1 MDVIYIAFNKRSCV
15 TAKELKEKFSSEG
28 MEARLINSKKFKKKP
43 NVLIRIGNSYKE
55 APEGCI
61 EVNSIKSVKLASN
74 KLQMAYHLIQKEGVN
89 FPKAYIPIEVRFW
102 LDDLFGRSEDSHG
115 FEIVEEEERID
126 LYYRNSH
133 NIVRKRNRFLP
144 GDLYATEPISRARE
158 FRVHVFGGKTIGVY
172 EKIPVNDEGEEIG
185 HENVLYCKNDNCTF
199 RRIDVSD
206 EEQRRSIKGVRPM
219 AVLAVEALGLTFGGA
234 DVIISTDGEIFVN
247 EVNSAPSLNSLNI
260 DRYYEKIKEYIE
272 EKRNGNQD

>member
-15 TAKELKEKFSSEG
+15 TAKELRDKFSSEG
-28 MEARLINSKKFKKKP
+28 VEARLINSKKFKKKP

-61 EVNSIKSVKLASN
+61 EVNSIESVKLASN
-74 KLQMAYHLIQKEGVN
+74 KLLMAYHLIRKEGVN
-89 FPKAYIPIEVRFW
+89 FPKAHITLESKAV
-102 LDDLFGRSEDSHG
+102 LDDIFGSSNTLHG
-115 FEIVEEEERID
+115 FSISDGLD
-126 LYYRNSH
+126 LYYRNSA
-133 NIVRKRNRFLP
+133 NIVRRRRGFIA

-172 EKIPVNDEGEEIG
+172 EKIPVNDEGEEVG

-199 RRIDVSD
+199 RRIDTSD
-206 EEQRRSIKGVRPM
+206 DEQRRSIKGVRPM
-219 AVLAVEALGLTFGGA
+219 AVLAVQALGLTFGGA

-272 EKRNGNQD
+272 EKKNGNQD